1 MVHRCSYGGN
11 RPLFIFKF
19 GLEFF
24 WPFYRYHRKISTFA
38 ERSGV
43 FHLAGMRDFERI
55 FTMNLIEANKKKIDA
70 LCLKH
75 KVKRLFVFGSVLTD
89 RFSSKSDVDFLVDF
103 DKSQIE
109 DYFDNFF
116 ELKYGLES
124 ALRRD
129 VDLVESQ
136 AIKNRYF
143 QQSVEDTKQL
153 IYG

>member
-1 MVHRCSYGGN
+1 
-11 RPLFIFKF
+11 
-19 GLEFF
+19 
-24 WPFYRYHRKISTFA
+24 
-38 ERSGV
+38 
-43 FHLAGMRDFERI
+43 MRDFERF

-143 QQSVEDTKQL
+143 QQSVEDTKKL

>member
-1 MVHRCSYGGN
+1 
-11 RPLFIFKF
+11 
-19 GLEFF
+19 
-24 WPFYRYHRKISTFA
+24 
-38 ERSGV
+38 
-43 FHLAGMRDFERI
+43 MRDFERI

-143 QQSVEDTKQL
+143 QQSVDDTKKL

>member
-1 MVHRCSYGGN
+1 
-11 RPLFIFKF
+11 
-19 GLEFF
+19 
-24 WPFYRYHRKISTFA
+24 
-38 ERSGV
+38 
-43 FHLAGMRDFERI
+43 MRDFERI

-75 KVKRLFVFGSVLTD
+75 KVKRLFVFGSILTD

-143 QQSVEDTKQL
+143 QQSVDDTKKL

>member
-1 MVHRCSYGGN
+1 
-11 RPLFIFKF
+11 
-19 GLEFF
+19 
-24 WPFYRYHRKISTFA
+24 
-38 ERSGV
+38 
-43 FHLAGMRDFERI
+43 MRDFERF

-143 QQSVEDTKQL
+143 QQSVDDTKKL

>member
-1 MVHRCSYGGN
+1 
-11 RPLFIFKF
+11 
-19 GLEFF
+19 
-24 WPFYRYHRKISTFA
+24 
-38 ERSGV
+38 
-43 FHLAGMRDFERI
+43 MRDFERI

>member
-1 MVHRCSYGGN
+1 
-11 RPLFIFKF
+11 
-19 GLEFF
+19 
-24 WPFYRYHRKISTFA
+24 
-38 ERSGV
+38 
-43 FHLAGMRDFERI
+43 MRDFERI

-143 QQSVEDTKQL
+143 QQNVEDTKKL

>member
-1 MVHRCSYGGN
+1 M
-11 RPLFIFKF
+11 
-19 GLEFF
+19 
-24 WPFYRYHRKISTFA
+24 
-38 ERSGV
+38 
-43 FHLAGMRDFERI
+43 FHWAGMRDFERI

-89 RFSSKSDVDFLVDF
+89 R
-103 DKSQIE
+103 SQIE

-136 AIKNRYF
+136 AIKNCYF
-143 QQSVEDTKQL
+143 QQNVEDTKKL

>member
-1 MVHRCSYGGN
+1 
-11 RPLFIFKF
+11 
-19 GLEFF
+19 
-24 WPFYRYHRKISTFA
+24 
-38 ERSGV
+38 
-43 FHLAGMRDFERI
+43 MRDFERF

>member
-1 MVHRCSYGGN
+1 
-11 RPLFIFKF
+11 
-19 GLEFF
+19 
-24 WPFYRYHRKISTFA
+24 
-38 ERSGV
+38 
-43 FHLAGMRDFERI
+43 MRDFERI

-143 QQSVEDTKQL
+143 QQNVEDTKQL

>member
-1 MVHRCSYGGN
+1 
-11 RPLFIFKF
+11 
-19 GLEFF
+19 
-24 WPFYRYHRKISTFA
+24 
-38 ERSGV
+38 
-43 FHLAGMRDFERI
+43 
-55 FTMNLIEANKKKIDA
+55 MNLIEANKKKIDA

-143 QQSVEDTKQL
+143 QQNVEHTKKL

>member
-1 MVHRCSYGGN
+1 
-11 RPLFIFKF
+11 
-19 GLEFF
+19 
-24 WPFYRYHRKISTFA
+24 
-38 ERSGV
+38 
-43 FHLAGMRDFERI
+43 
-55 FTMNLIEANKKKIDA
+55 MNLIEANKKKIET

-75 KVKRLFVFGSVLTD
+75 KAKRLFVFGSVLTA

-136 AIKNRYF
+136 AVKNHYF

>member
-1 MVHRCSYGGN
+1 
-11 RPLFIFKF
+11 
-19 GLEFF
+19 
-24 WPFYRYHRKISTFA
+24 
-38 ERSGV
+38 
-43 FHLAGMRDFERI
+43 
-55 FTMNLIEANKKKIDA
+55 MNLIEANKKKIDA

-143 QQSVEDTKQL
+143 QQNVEDTKQL

>member
-1 MVHRCSYGGN
+1 
-11 RPLFIFKF
+11 
-19 GLEFF
+19 
-24 WPFYRYHRKISTFA
+24 
-38 ERSGV
+38 
-43 FHLAGMRDFERI
+43 
-55 FTMNLIEANKKKIDA
+55 MNLIEANKKKIEA

-75 KVKRLFVFGSVLTD
+75 KAKRLFVFGSVLTD

-136 AIKNRYF
+136 AVKNHYF

>member
-1 MVHRCSYGGN
+1 
-11 RPLFIFKF
+11 
-19 GLEFF
+19 
-24 WPFYRYHRKISTFA
+24 
-38 ERSGV
+38 
-43 FHLAGMRDFERI
+43 
-55 FTMNLIEANKKKIDA
+55 MNLIEANKKKIDA

-143 QQSVEDTKQL
+143 QKSVEDTKQL

>member
-1 MVHRCSYGGN
+1 
-11 RPLFIFKF
+11 
-19 GLEFF
+19 
-24 WPFYRYHRKISTFA
+24 
-38 ERSGV
+38 
-43 FHLAGMRDFERI
+43 MRDFERI

-143 QQSVEDTKQL
+143 QQSVEDTKKL

>member
-1 MVHRCSYGGN
+1 
-11 RPLFIFKF
+11 
-19 GLEFF
+19 
-24 WPFYRYHRKISTFA
+24 
-38 ERSGV
+38 
-43 FHLAGMRDFERI
+43 
-55 FTMNLIEANKKKIDA
+55 MNLIEANKKKIDA

-143 QQSVEDTKQL
+143 QQNVEDTKKL

>member
-1 MVHRCSYGGN
+1 
-11 RPLFIFKF
+11 
-19 GLEFF
+19 
-24 WPFYRYHRKISTFA
+24 
-38 ERSGV
+38 
-43 FHLAGMRDFERI
+43 MRDFERI

-143 QQSVEDTKQL
+143 QQNVEHTKKL

>member
-1 MVHRCSYGGN
+1 
-11 RPLFIFKF
+11 
-19 GLEFF
+19 
-24 WPFYRYHRKISTFA
+24 
-38 ERSGV
+38 
-43 FHLAGMRDFERI
+43 
-55 FTMNLIEANKKKIDA
+55 MNLIEANKKKIDA

-143 QQSVEDTKQL
+143 QQNVEDAKKL

>member
-1 MVHRCSYGGN
+1 
-11 RPLFIFKF
+11 
-19 GLEFF
+19 
-24 WPFYRYHRKISTFA
+24 
-38 ERSGV
+38 
-43 FHLAGMRDFERI
+43 
-55 FTMNLIEANKKKIDA
+55 MNLIEANKKKIDA

-136 AIKNRYF
+136 AIKNPYF
-143 QQSVEDTKQL
+143 QQNVEDTKKL

>member
-1 MVHRCSYGGN
+1 
-11 RPLFIFKF
+11 
-19 GLEFF
+19 
-24 WPFYRYHRKISTFA
+24 
-38 ERSGV
+38 
-43 FHLAGMRDFERI
+43 MRDFERF

-143 QQSVEDTKQL
+143 QQNVEDTKKL